1 MRTSAFILAFAL
13 SLINSMAFA
22 FEWPESTSVPSSY
35 TGPPAGWPVPYVTLV
50 KPDASKAALTN
61 AYRVY
66 AIVKYCNSTRQ
77 GYLVTYVN
85 DVELDRARDKI
96 KLIEAPYIAENK
108 NLDTSGLFGEAV
120 KSVGSFVINQQIC
133 HFALSQLLSDWK
145 TPGGNPMIKKDF

>member
-66 AIVKYCNSTRQ
+66 AIVKYCKEPSINNS
-77 GYLVTYVN
+77 VN
-85 DVELDRARDKI
+85 RVLARI
-96 KLIEAPYIAENK
+96 FSPR
-108 NLDTSGLFGEAV
+108 
-120 KSVGSFVINQQIC
+120 
-133 HFALSQLLSDWK
+133 
-145 TPGGNPMIKKDF
+145 